1 VTGPMA
7 HSGDRV
13 DPPEPVAR
21 YAYLGPAGTFTE
33 QALLGWLAGAEA
45 ELVAHTSVEEAL
57 DAVRRGVAD
66 GAMVPFENSIE
77 GSVSATLDALA
88 FGAPLVVVAEVQVSV
103 ALALMA
109 APGTAL
115 SDVRTVASHPHAL
128 AQCRGWLAGSLPDVT
143 VVSAS
148 STAAAA
154 ASMAGQGP
162 DGGPGR
168 PPADAAIAAP
178 LAAAVYSLDVLAT
191 GVGDHP
197 DAETRF
203 VLATAP
209 RPPAPATGADK
220 TTLALFMGPDHP
232 GALLEILTELAVRG
246 INLTRIE
253 SRPTG
258 GGLGDYYFCV
268 DAEGHVDDARVGEA
282 LIGLRRVCRDVRYL
296 GSYPRL
302 DRTPTTLRPGV
313 TDEEF
318 SAAQAWLARVRE
330 GRV

>member
-1 VTGPMA
+1 VPESDAEVM
-7 HSGDRV
+7 V
-13 DPPEPVAR
+13 PPR

-33 QALLGWLAGAEA
+33 QALLAHLAGAPA
-45 ELVAHTSVEEAL
+45 DLVPEPSVEEAL
-57 DAVRRGVAD
+57 DAVRQGEVDA
-66 GAMVPFENSIE
+66 AMVPLENSIE

-88 FGAPLVVVAEVQVSV
+88 FGDPLVIVAEAQVPVSF
-103 ALALMA
+103 ALMA
-109 APGTAL
+109 VRGTTLA
-115 SDVRTVASHPHAL
+115 DVHIVTTHPHAQ
-128 AQCRGWLAGSLPDVT
+128 AQCRAWLSDHLPDAQ
-143 VVSAS
+143 VVLSS
-148 STAAAA
+148 STAGAAA
-154 ASMAGQGP
+154 NLASGE
-162 DGGPGR
+162 R
-168 PPADAAIAAP
+168 VADAAIAAP
-178 LAAAVYSLDVLAT
+178 LAAQVYDLEVLAD

-203 VLATAP
+203 VLVGRPQAP
-209 RPPAPATGADK
+209 QPATGADK

-302 DRTPTTLRPGV
+302 DALRPQLRPGV
-313 TDEEF
+313 TDAEF
-318 SAAQAWLARVRE
+318 AGAQAWLARVRE
-330 GRV
+330 GRL